1 MEDPLT
7 RKLEV
12 RSQKLEPPLLELHNA
27 SVILGGTRV
36 LDRLT
41 LTIQVGEHTA
51 ILGPNG
57 AGKSTF
63 IKLLTLQQYPAVEEA
78 EREGAGS
85 TEREDADSPEREG
98 AGFPD
103 REGAGSPDGEGAD
116 STEREGAGSPDREG
130 ADSTEREDAD
140 STEREGADSTERD
153 GFSRAIDA
161 APPIRVFGKDRWDV
175 FQLRSQLGIVSAD
188 LHDRFVHGNSNGVL
202 TGLDAVV
209 SGFFATYGVFAH
221 QRVTE
226 AMRRQAMAALARV
239 DAERL
244 ARATLDTMSTGE
256 ARRVLI
262 ARALVHHPSALVLD
276 EPTRGLDLV
285 SRHHFMEGV
294 RTVARQGTTILLV
307 THHVEEIIPEIT
319 RVILLRRGTVATD
332 GAKADVLTREHLSHA
347 FGAGLTVEQTGG
359 YFHVRVDDGI

>member
-1 MEDPLT
+1 
-7 RKLEV
+7 
-12 RSQKLEPPLLELHNA
+12 
-27 SVILGGTRV
+27 V
-36 LDRLT
+36 LDDLT
-41 LTIQVGEHTA
+41 LSISVGEHTA

-63 IKLLTLQQYPAVEEA
+63 IKLLTLQQYPLAM
-78 EREGAGS
+78 S
-85 TEREDADSPEREG
+85 ADS
-98 AGFPD
+98 
-103 REGAGSPDGEGAD
+103 S
-116 STEREGAGSPDREG
+116 
-130 ADSTEREDAD
+130 
-140 STEREGADSTERD
+140 
-153 GFSRAIDA
+153 
-161 APPIRVFGKDRWDV
+161 PIRVFGEDRWDV
-175 FQLRSQLGIVSAD
+175 FELRSKLGIVSAD

-209 SGFFATYGVFAH
+209 SGFFATFGVFAH

-226 AMRRQAMAALARV
+226 AMRRQAMEALARV

-262 ARALVHHPSALVLD
+262 ARALVHHPAALVLD

-294 RTVARQGTTILLV
+294 RAVAREGTTILLV
-307 THHVEEIIPEIT
+307 THHVDEIIPEIT

-332 GAKADVLTREHLSHA
+332 GAKADVLTAEHLSHA
-347 FGAGLTVEQTGG
+347 FDAALTVEPAGG
-359 YFHVRVDDGI
+359 YFHVRVDANLRP